1 MLLEIVIV
9 VTMLKYI
16 QFVLARLGGAEQLVT
31 RCNQDDVRLPLGEH
45 SAMLHLVSPQ
55 PTQLNL

>member
-16 QFVLARLGGAEQLVT
+16 QFVLARLGGAEQLVA
-31 RCNQDDVRLPLGEH
+31 RCNQEDVRLPLGEPLSH
-45 SAMLHLVSPQ
+45 ATFGFPA
-55 PTQLNL
+55 TQTT

>member
-16 QFVLARLGGAEQLVT
+16 QFVLARLGGAEQLVA
-31 RCNQDDVRLPLGEH
+31 RCNQEDVRLPLGEH
-45 SAMLHLVSPQ
+45 SATLEFGFPATH
-55 PTQLNL
+55 TT

>member
-16 QFVLARLGGAEQLVT
+16 QFVLARLGGAKQLVT
-31 RCNQDDVRLPLGEH
+31 RCNQEDVRLPLGEH
-45 SAMLHLVSPQ
+45 SDMPHLVSPQ
-55 PTQLNL
+55 PTQLHL

>member
-31 RCNQDDVRLPLGEH
+31 RCNQEDVRLPLGEPLSTH
-45 SAMLHLVSPQ
+45 TFGFPATH
-55 PTQLNL
+55 TT

>member
-16 QFVLARLGGAEQLVT
+16 QFVLARLGGAEQLVA
-31 RCNQDDVRLPLGEH
+31 RCNQEDVRLPLGEPLSRATFGFPATH
-45 SAMLHLVSPQ
+45 
-55 PTQLNL
+55 TT